1 MKSNSSNIK
10 RSVISLTFLFFSTI
24 LLSQSFTK
32 EELLGK
38 INPATDSLFT
48 KIEKIHTAKPNIY
61 LRKEAYAAFTA
72 MAEAAKKEGIT
83 MTIISATRTFDAQKN
98 IWEKKWV
105 RSDYIKFPESIRASE
120 IMKYSSMPGTSRHH
134 WGTDI
139 DINSLENNY
148 FTKGEGKKLYE
159 WMQKNAHSFGFVQTY
174 TDKSNGRT
182 GYEEEKWH
190 WSYIPIAEKMLS
202 AYLTKISYE
211 DLTGFL
217 GSNYAKELKAIEHY
231 VSGIETIPLKK

>member
-190 WSYIPIAEKMLS
+190 WSYMPIAEPMLL
-202 AYLTKISYE
+202 AYQKTIQYN
-211 DLTGFL
+211 DITGFSGSQYAQANKVIEEYVL
-217 GSNYAKELKAIEHY
+217 GILK
-231 VSGIETIPLKK
+231 